1 MEDDL
6 DNIAK
11 GLREGYDVCTQCN
24 TCLDALIS
32 NLNYEKKLA
41 FTVDENNT
49 YIVGKY
55 GPVIQCTETVDNV
68 ETVTYKPVKN
78 NIDIANLENGA
89 YKIEDLVKD
98 KTDEVGILIGK
109 YKEHDVFI
117 KKGRYGLYVVW
128 DQTSKTLKELG
139 KRDLETISLEEIIP
153 FLECSSSVIR
163 EITKEMSIRNGAKG
177 HYIFYKNAKMKKP
190 KFCDIKKFNQE
201 TDEDYKI
208 CNIAI
213 LKSWIKETY
222 NIE

>member
-6 DNIAK
+6 DKIAK
-11 GLREGYDVCTQCN
+11 GLTDGYDVCVQCN
-24 TCLDALIS
+24 MCLDALIN

-41 FTVDENNT
+41 FTIDDNNK

-55 GPVIQCTETVDNV
+55 GPVIQCAETVDNV
-68 ETVTYKPVKN
+68 DTIIYKPVKN
-78 NIDIANLENGA
+78 NIDMTKLETGA
-89 YKIEDLVKD
+89 YKLEDIVQD
-98 KTDEVGILIGK
+98 KTDETGILIGK
-109 YKEHDVFI
+109 YKEQDVFI
-117 KKGRYGLYVVW
+117 KKGRYGLYVAW
-128 DQTSKTLKELG
+128 DQTTKTLKELG
-139 KRDLETISLEEIIP
+139 KRDLDTITLEEIIP

-190 KFCDIKKFNQE
+190 KFCDIKKFNLE

-208 CNIAI
+208 CNIDI
-213 LKSWIKETY
+213 LKSWIKQTY